1 MVSCQV
7 WGWTGVF
14 LPPGS
19 CGTPGRLRCLAGSP
33 HPVPAAEPIT
43 GHWGR
48 KTTFPAWND
57 ISSDPQPSEAATAI
71 SSSSFCW
78 RMDRYGVK
86 DRGEGQG
93 LRAHP
98 GWGRAGP
105 TLPRCHHPGA
115 CWSSVLPAA
124 HRGRDSPAAGHQLRL
139 PGKRRW
145 VFSCPCYQHPPI
157 TVCSSP
163 GHFICPF
170 HGQLPGLE
178 RPSSSSC
185 DTRLSHYCLLN
196 REQKCLSEV
205 SVSPPAPSLLLTCF
219 ESLVAE
225 QGWLLVKDS
234 LPWQGPGEENVFYKS

>member
-1 MVSCQV
+1 MRPPSCSGRWWDTASPVLPEPSARLQQMELGSHALLRALARANPIPEEPRSRPGVLGVPRTSLSVSYGAAFRCPGQ
-7 WGWTGVF
+7 WSPARFGDGQGCF
-14 LPPGS
+14 CPPWS

-33 HPVPAAEPIT
+33 RPVPAAEPIT

-86 DRGEGQG
+86 DWGEGQG

-105 TLPRCHHPGA
+105 ALPRCHHPGA

-124 HRGRDSPAAGHQLRL
+124 HTGWDSPAAGHQLRL
-139 PGKRRW
+139 PGSCLQAGKRRW
-145 VFSCPCYQHPPI
+145 VF
-157 TVCSSP
+157 
-163 GHFICPF
+163 
-170 HGQLPGLE
+170 
-178 RPSSSSC
+178 
-185 DTRLSHYCLLN
+185 
-196 REQKCLSEV
+196 
-205 SVSPPAPSLLLTCF
+205 
-219 ESLVAE
+219 
-225 QGWLLVKDS
+225 
-234 LPWQGPGEENVFYKS
+234 